1 MEDVSR
7 AVKTL
12 IETYGKDAARVA
24 EQRAVNADLG
34 DSGAS
39 AHIWRQIA
47 AAVREKQGGSRAG
60 LT

>member
-7 AVKTL
+7 ATKAL
-12 IETYGKDAARVA
+12 IETHGKNAARIA
-24 EQRAVNADLG
+24 EQRAENADLG

-47 AAVREKQGGSRAG
+47 AAIRKTPQNG
-60 LT
+60 